1 MFRSVALLSLEHVRR
16 QFGGITAVNDVS
28 FDVEAGQIV
37 GLIGP
42 NGAGKT
48 TLFNL
53 ITRLYKPDGGSI
65 VFDGEDLLRLPPHR
79 IVSRGIA
86 RTFQNVAL
94 FPTMTVLEN
103 VLMGCQSRSGPRPP
117 GTDEQQA
124 LEFLHYVGLEDL
136 AGRSVVGLPF
146 ATLKQVEFA
155 RALASAPRLLL
166 LDEPASGLTHEE
178 VERLGTFIEALRD
191 DLSLTVLLVEHH
203 MNLVMRLSQAVHV
216 LDFGRLIASGTPD
229 EVRAN
234 PTVIEAYLGPAAD
247 AAA

>member
-1 MFRSVALLSLEHVRR
+1 MTLLSLEHVRR
-16 QFGGITAVNDVS
+16 HFGGIAAVNDVS

-65 VFDGEDLLRLPPHR
+65 VFDGVELLRLAPHR
-79 IVSRGIA
+79 IVSLGIA
-86 RTFQNVAL
+86 RTFQNLAL

-103 VLMGCQSRSGPRPP
+103 VIIGCESRGGSRPH
-117 GTDEQQA
+117 GVERQA

-136 AGRSVVGLPF
+136 AGSSVVGLPF
-146 ATLKQVEFA
+146 ATLKRVEFA
-155 RALASAPRLLL
+155 RALATAPRLLL
-166 LDEPASGLTHEE
+166 LDEPATGLSHEE
-178 VERLGTFIEALRD
+178 VERLGSFIQALRD
-191 DLSLTVLLVEHH
+191 DLALTVLLVEHH
-203 MNLVMRLSQAVHV
+203 MNLVMRLSQTVHV

-229 EVRAN
+229 EVRAS
-234 PTVIEAYLGPAAD
+234 PAVIEAYLGPAAD

>member
-1 MFRSVALLSLEHVRR
+1 VALLLIEHVRR
-16 QFGGITAVNDVS
+16 HFGGIAAVNDVS

-65 VFDGEDLLRLPPHR
+65 VFDGEDLLRLAPYR
-79 IVSRGIA
+79 IVGLGIA
-86 RTFQNVAL
+86 RTFQNLAL

-103 VLMGCQSRSGPRPP
+103 VLVGSQSRRASRP
-117 GTDEQQA
+117 GGVDEQRA

-155 RALASAPRLLL
+155 RALASEPRLLL
-166 LDEPASGLTHEE
+166 LDEPASGLSHEE
-178 VERLGTFIEALRD
+178 VERLAGFIEALRD
-191 DLSLTVLLVEHH
+191 DLGLTVLLVEHH
-203 MNLVMRLSQAVHV
+203 MNLVMRLSQTVHV

-229 EVRAN
+229 EVRAS
-234 PTVIEAYLGPAAD
+234 PAVIEAYLGPSAD

>member
-1 MFRSVALLSLEHVRR
+1 VALLSLDHVRR
-16 QFGGITAVNDVS
+16 QFGGIVAVNDVS

-65 VFDGEDLLRLPPHR
+65 VFDGEDLLELAPYR
-79 IVSRGIA
+79 IVSLGIA
-86 RTFQNVAL
+86 RTFQNLAL

-103 VLMGCQSRSGPRPP
+103 VLMGCQARGGSRPHGL
-117 GTDEQQA
+117 DERQA
-124 LEFLHYVGLEDL
+124 HEFLHYVGIEDL
-136 AGRSVVGLPF
+136 ADRPVVGLPF

-155 RALASAPRLLL
+155 RALATAPRLLL
-166 LDEPASGLTHEE
+166 LDEPASGLSHEE
-178 VERLGTFIEALRD
+178 VQRLGDFIEALRD

-203 MNLVMRLSQAVHV
+203 MNLVMRLSQTVNV

-229 EVRAN
+229 EVRAS
-234 PTVIEAYLGPAAD
+234 PAVIDAYLGPSAD

>member
-1 MFRSVALLSLEHVRR
+1 VALLSLENVRR
-16 QFGGITAVNDVS
+16 RFGGILAVNDVS

-53 ITRLYKPDGGSI
+53 ITRLYKPDAGSI
-65 VFDGEDLLRLPPHR
+65 VFDGESLLRAPAHEMVR
-79 IVSRGIA
+79 RGIA

-94 FPTMTVLEN
+94 FSSMSVLEN
-103 VLMGCQSRSGPRPP
+103 VLVGYESRTGSRRDGAAAERVAR
-117 GTDEQQA
+117 D
-124 LEFLHYVGLEDL
+124 LLRSVGLADV
-136 AGRSVVGLPF
+136 ADRPVAGLPF
-146 ATLKQVEFA
+146 ATLKRVEFA
-155 RALASAPRLLL
+155 RALAASPRLLL
-166 LDEPASGLTHEE
+166 LDEPAGGLSHEE
-178 VERLGTFIEALRD
+178 VEGLASLIERLRD
-191 DLSLTVLLVEHH
+191 ELSLTVLLVEHH
-203 MNLVMRLSQAVHV
+203 MNLVMRLSQTVHV

-234 PTVIEAYLGPAAD
+234 PAVIEAYLGPAAG

>member
-1 MFRSVALLSLEHVRR
+1 VALLSLEHVRR
-16 QFGGITAVNDVS
+16 HFGGIAAVNDVS

-65 VFDGEDLLRLPPHR
+65 VFAGEDLLRLPAYR
-79 IVSRGIA
+79 IVSLGIA
-86 RTFQNVAL
+86 RTFQNLAL

-103 VLMGCQSRSGPRPP
+103 VLMGFQGRGGSRPHGA
-117 GTDEQQA
+117 DEAQA
-124 LEFLHYVGLEDL
+124 LELLHYVGLEDL

-155 RALASAPRLLL
+155 RALAAAPRLLL
-166 LDEPASGLTHEE
+166 LDEPASGLNHEE
-178 VERLGTFIEALRD
+178 VERLGAFIQALRD

-203 MNLVMRLSQAVHV
+203 MNLVMRLSQTVHV

-229 EVRAN
+229 EVRAS
-234 PTVIEAYLGPAAD
+234 PAVIEAYLGPSAD

>member
-1 MFRSVALLSLEHVRR
+1 MALLSVEHVRR
-16 QFGGITAVNDVS
+16 HFGGIAAVNDVS

-65 VFDGEDLLRLPPHR
+65 VFDGEELLRLAPHR
-79 IVSRGIA
+79 IVSLGIT
-86 RTFQNVAL
+86 RTFQNLAL

-103 VLMGCQSRSGPRPP
+103 VLIGCQSRGGSRPH
-117 GTDEQQA
+117 GAERQA

-136 AGRSVVGLPF
+136 AGSPVVGLPF

-155 RALASAPRLLL
+155 RALATAPRLLL
-166 LDEPASGLTHEE
+166 LDEPATGLSHEE
-178 VERLGTFIEALRD
+178 VERLGSFIQALRD

-203 MNLVMRLSQAVHV
+203 MNLVMRLSQTVHV

-229 EVRAN
+229 EVRAS
-234 PTVIEAYLGPAAD
+234 PAVIEAYLGPAAD

>member
-1 MFRSVALLSLEHVRR
+1 VALLSLGHVHRR
-16 QFGGITAVNDVS
+16 FGGILALNDVS
-28 FDVEAGQIV
+28 FDVEAGQVV

-65 VFDGEDLLRLPPHR
+65 VFDGENLLRVSPHR
-79 IVSRGIA
+79 IVRRGIA

-94 FPTMTVLEN
+94 FRTMSVLEN
-103 VLMGCQSRSGPRPP
+103 VLVGLQSRNGARSDAR
-117 GTDEQQA
+117 DERRA
-124 LEFLHYVGLEDL
+124 LELLHYVGLDGL
-136 AGRSVVGLPF
+136 ADRPVVGLPF

-155 RALASAPRLLL
+155 RALATEPRLLL
-166 LDEPASGLTHEE
+166 LDEPASGLAHEE
-178 VERLGTFIEALRD
+178 VEKLGDFIESLRD

-203 MNLVMRLSQAVHV
+203 MNLVMRLSQTVHV

-234 PTVIEAYLGPAAD
+234 PAVIEAYLGPSAD